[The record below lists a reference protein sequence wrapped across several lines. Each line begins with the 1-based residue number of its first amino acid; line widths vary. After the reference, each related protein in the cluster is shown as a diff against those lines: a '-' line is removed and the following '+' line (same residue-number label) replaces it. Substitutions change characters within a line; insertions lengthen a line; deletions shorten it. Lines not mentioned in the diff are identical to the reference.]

1 MDAMDAYREL
11 IKENIDYDIL
21 LFRHRYD
28 GETIEGY
35 VELMVE
41 VCCRR
46 REFIRIN
53 REEVPTEV
61 VKSRMAAVRQTAA
74 FLMAE
79 TTTTRSA

>member
-21 LFRHRYD
+21 LFRHSYD

-41 VCCRR
+41 VCCSQ

-61 VKSRMAAVRQTAA
+61 GKSRMAAVRQTAA